1 MKMTKEI
8 AVGFGGNVWAKD
20 GVELRVYFNKDAV
33 LKMAEGVQILP
44 SEVKAA
50 EKAKTYLDLKTGEMK
65 SDTGLVRT
73 LIKSSGFE
81 CSK

>member
-1 MKMTKEI
+1 MQMTKEM
-8 AVGFGGNVWAKD
+8 AVEFGGKVWSRD

-33 LKMAEGVQILP
+33 LKMAAGVQILA